1 MSKVV
6 GDIAVK
12 VGADVTPLQQGMKR
26 AGQSVGDFDKRAQAM
41 ALNVAKAGA
50 AIAGAMAAATTAIL
64 AAGREAAAVGVEI
77 RNLSNIAGVGTT
89 EFQRYSAASRSV
101 GIEQEKLADI
111 FKDVNDKFGDYMA
124 TGAGPLADFFEN
136 IAPQVG
142 VTADQFARLA
152 GPEALQLY
160 VTSLER
166 AGVSQQQM
174 TFYMEAL
181 ASDATA
187 LVPLLRNG
195 GAAMRSLGDEA
206 QRSGRILDEDMIAAA
221 AELDQELRDLSDT
234 IKLSA
239 TQAILEHK
247 EEIIALAGFITD
259 TLIPAIGGLVEWIS
273 EGVEGWKMIG
283 KAASDAANAMR
294 DAIQAQ
300 SDANLVGRPDSQRMS
315 AGLAAALG
323 IDTSGDNAGLPEM
336 PNPFGGPQ
344 GPQSPEEFLATVPGA
359 SPASSGRV
367 YSGRGSAAGPDP
379 DEVLAAFVE
388 ARRAGLAEVET
399 VEEEHA
405 GRVAQIRE
413 ESFQQLTAL
422 QQRWQGSSL
431 QQTQTFFGESARAL
445 AQGNEKMVS
454 LSQKFAKV
462 EALINAGRAFAQVA
476 ADPSLPWFA
485 KIPAAI
491 GVAAAISSFS
501 KKSGIGD
508 GGGGSTAS
516 AGASAGGGASATQQ
530 QQPATTFAFTLQNDS
545 AGFGESFVRQM
556 IEQINSA
563 QRDGGRI
570 QAVLT

>member
-26 AGQSVGDFDKRAQAM
+26 AGQSVDDFDKRAQAM

-77 RNLSNIAGVGTT
+77 RNLSNVAGVGTT

-323 IDTSGDNAGLPEM
+323 IVPSGDDAGLPEM
-336 PNPFGGPQ
+336 SNPFGGPQ

-359 SPASSGRV
+359 SPASSSRV
-367 YSGRGSAAGPDP
+367 YSGRGSVAGPDP
-379 DEVLAAFVE
+379 DEVLAAVVE

-445 AQGNEKMVS
+445 AQGNEKMVA

-508 GGGGSTAS
+508 GGGSSTAS
-516 AGASAGGGASATQQ
+516 AGASAGGGASATQ